1 MKQNGRGNALL
12 VELLIVVLFFMLAAT
27 TLMEIF
33 GAAKQN
39 SNRAS
44 MCSEALLQ
52 TQNIAESLYAADSM
66 EDSLAAMGFTQE
78 MNMIQEGEYWLLHC
92 DGYNL
97 VATYRQEKT
106 DAGLLHCTDL
116 IAYYDGEELFAL
128 PATRYAS
135 GEVQP

>member
-1 MKQNGRGNALL
+1 MKQNGRGNTLL

-44 MCSEALLQ
+44 ACSAALLQ
-52 TQNIAESLYAADSM
+52 AQNIAESLYAADNM
-66 EDSLAAMGFTQE
+66 EEALSAMGFA
-78 MNMIQEGEYWLLHC
+78 QEGEGWLLHG
-92 DGYNL
+92 DGYDL
-97 VATYRQEKT
+97 AATYQQEKT
-106 DAGLLHCTDL
+106 DAGVLHCTEL
-116 IAYYDGEELFAL
+116 TAQYDGEALFVL